1 MQREVKFRAKQG
13 KIIQH
18 FPIKY
23 GLTDWIYGWLHC
35 SFDGSF
41 FTYIS
46 NINDEK
52 METETYAVESST
64 VCENT
69 GLKDKNGKEIYENDI
84 ILYNSDKQRNIRSF
98 KAIVKF
104 YKGSFIAEKIGS
116 KKKNYCSFLLLSEK
130 HIEIIGNHFDNPKLL
145 SE

>member
-1 MQREVKFRAKQG
+1 MQREIKFRAKQG

-52 METETYAVESST
+52 METETFAVESST
-64 VCENT
+64 VCQFT
-69 GLKDKNGKEIYENDI
+69 GCKDKNGKEIYEGDI
-84 ILYNSDKQRNIRSF
+84 FHLGDINIKYVVEWLDCGL
-98 KAIVKF
+98 KARQLNNKSCVGIE
-104 YKGSFIAEKIGS
+104 YW
-116 KKKNYCSFLLLSEK
+116 KKN
-130 HIEIIGNHFDNPKLL
+130 IEVIGNIIDNPEYLR
-145 SE
+145 